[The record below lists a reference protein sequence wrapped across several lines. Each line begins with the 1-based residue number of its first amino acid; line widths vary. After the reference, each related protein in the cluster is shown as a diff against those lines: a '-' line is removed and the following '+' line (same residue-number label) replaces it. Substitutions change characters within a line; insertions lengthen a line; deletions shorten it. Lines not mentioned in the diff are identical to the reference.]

1 MTYHRSGSSGS
12 PSSGTDKS
20 SGNSKSVEGG
30 GGNDNGPE
38 VWYIDR
44 TWGAFD

>member
-20 SGNSKSVEGG
+20 SGNYKSVEGG
-30 GGNDNGPE
+30 GGGNDNDGPE
-38 VWYIDR
+38 V
-44 TWGAFD
+44 